1 MHTVLA
7 QALARYRTTS
17 AAEASLAAPYG
28 QLLAA
33 LLTGEGTEEAV
44 TAYLQ
49 VAEPLLASS
58 QSGAW
63 ETSYVPVYLEAV
75 QEVVLALTLGTLEE
89 APRYLPTPA

>member
-17 AAEASLAAPYG
+17 AAEAFLAAPYG

-49 VAEPLLASS
+49 VAEPLLA

-63 ETSYVPVYLEAV
+63 ETPYVPVYLEAV